1 MSDRYQVR
9 LLRVAGEDLDEI
21 IAYVALDDLQAA
33 SKLAN
38 RIEARLERLSSF
50 PGLGKIPRDSD
61 LREAGYRCLIIGDCL
76 AFYAVEKRT
85 VVVHRIL
92 HGRRDYKELL

>member
-1 MSDRYQVR
+1 MSDKYQVR
-9 LLRVAGEDLDEI
+9 LLPVAEEDLDEI
-21 IAYVALDDLQAA
+21 VTYVALDDLRAA
-33 SKLAN
+33 SKLAD
-38 RIEARLERLSSF
+38 RIEVHLERLSSF
-50 PGLGKIPRDSD
+50 PRLGRIPRDSD
-61 LREAGYRCLIIGDCL
+61 LREAGYRYVIIGDCL